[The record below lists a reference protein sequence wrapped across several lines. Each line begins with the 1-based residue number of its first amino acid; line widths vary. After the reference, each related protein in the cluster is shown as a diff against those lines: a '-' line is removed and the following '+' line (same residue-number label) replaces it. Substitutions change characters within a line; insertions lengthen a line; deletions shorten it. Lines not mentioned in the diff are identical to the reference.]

1 MMLKININETL
12 QWIGAA
18 FIIAGHSANAIGPQ
32 AYPWNIV
39 AFFLGTIAFLVWT
52 LRVANKPQ
60 MIVNIVA
67 LVLGG
72 LGLFTAF
79 S

>member
-1 MMLKININETL
+1 MLKININETL

>member
-1 MMLKININETL
+1 MKKLNLTESL
-12 QWIGAA
+12 QWIGAV

-39 AFFLGTIAFLVWT
+39 AFFLGTIAFLAWT
-52 LRVANKPQ
+52 LRVANTPQ
-60 MIVNIVA
+60 MLVNIVA

-72 LGLFTAF
+72 LGLFNAF
-79 S
+79 I